1 MTSVGEVVIARAHI
15 TVLPRLCDSETR
27 WITGGWR
34 VIKLSLQSFRITGVT
49 PCVKVKVQL
58 LGVKFIHIMNDF
70 KRQAGA
76 SFGLKRTRPSFTQH
90 TLVRSVPETHMET
103 FVCV

>member
-1 MTSVGEVVIARAHI
+1 MGDCNLSHVTSVGKVVIARAHI
-15 TVLPRLCDSETR
+15 TVLPRLCDAETR

-58 LGVKFIHIMNDF
+58 LGVKFMHIINDF
-70 KRQAGA
+70 KKQAGA
-76 SFGLKRTRPSFTQH
+76 SFGLKRTTSFLH
-90 TLVRSVPETHMET
+90 PTH
-103 FVCV
+103 VGAIRA